1 METHSPPSGDSMHH
15 PAVPQARR
23 RLLESL
29 ERQDSVNCEVGNM
42 NLSLFLMKGSSAF
55 LLWGLEAL
63 WGKHR
68 WVLRAFR
75 WCCLHKNTQSDLCG
89 DEATAFMVKTVF
101 AYHFH
106 LLHCVTRSKW
116 LYFFSLLTMSF
127 SFKPKV
133 KPVYFSQWVTNP
145 WDQVKRSY
153 TVLWNLRT

>member
-1 METHSPPSGDSMHH
+1 MVHRHPGPKQALSWEALSMVMSNHVLTGRGSYHRNLERVRLELTLFKLSHHKWKLTAPPSGDSMHH

-68 WVLRAFR
+68 
-75 WCCLHKNTQSDLCG
+75 
-89 DEATAFMVKTVF
+89 
-101 AYHFH
+101 
-106 LLHCVTRSKW
+106 
-116 LYFFSLLTMSF
+116 
-127 SFKPKV
+127 
-133 KPVYFSQWVTNP
+133 
-145 WDQVKRSY
+145 
-153 TVLWNLRT
+153 